1 MFFWE
6 TVSLTIADV
15 ETQSPVGDDR
25 SNSAG
30 SAKSADRSSGLPRRM
45 NPLFGLIFVVLAIV
59 CGLTTFVL
67 LTGLTPYKPTPEVIR
82 GLMGVNGLLVLIML
96 FMIGWQILALWKA
109 RRRQIAGARLH
120 IRLVTLFSIVAA
132 VPALVVALF
141 ATVTLSRGL
150 DAWFSER
157 TQTIVDEAQ
166 SVAQAYLSEHD
177 QVLRQSLSTIAFNVG
192 RQTELL
198 KNDRQ
203 LFTRRLANEV
213 AFRQLAAAFIIDAR
227 NKRVE
232 SSVTSTGGI
241 SFAPPTNQM
250 LESARNGKGV
260 VISPA
265 EGDLMRGLIKI
276 PNLEESFLYI
286 YKYVDPKVLQHLQRT
301 EAGKAEYDAL
311 KAQREGVQLTFGLM
325 YIGVA
330 FIFLLAAIWLG
341 LWVADRLVEP
351 IVRLVNAARAVSRG
365 DLESKVETEGDRGD
379 LATLGRTFNQMT
391 SQLKSQRDE
400 LVGANEQLDQ
410 RRRFTEA
417 VLSGVSAGVLG
428 LDKELRITL
437 VNKSALKLLGM
448 RSSELQG
455 KPLTD
460 ALPGLQSV
468 LDAAQSKPSGSAEG
482 QLSMRAGSTERTFTV
497 QVTTERSPE
506 SAHGYVVTFDDMT
519 ELVSAQRNS
528 AWADIARRIAHE
540 IKNPLTPIQLS
551 AERLRRKYHKEITS
565 DPTVFEQCTNTIIR
579 QVGDIGRMVDE
590 FSSFARMPAAVL
602 EQGDLTETVREA
614 LVLQKASAEDVQFD
628 VRLPEDPVKTTF
640 DRRLITQAVTNLVK
654 NAREAIEPVEQENP
668 DHQPKIRVELLEEE
682 DRFLIQVS
690 DNGIGLPSE
699 NRDRLTEPY
708 MTTREKGTG
717 LGLAIVKRIMAEH
730 HGEIRFDDAGSELG
744 GARVTLELSR
754 APEAEAT
761 ELDGQDNSSSPIR
774 EKSAMGQALA
784 EQST

>member
-1 MFFWE
+1 M
-6 TVSLTIADV
+6 TVTEAQTASLDSTPAHQAENLD
-15 ETQSPVGDDR
+15 EPAQPP
-25 SNSAG
+25 N
-30 SAKSADRSSGLPRRM
+30 LPRRV
-45 NPLFGLIFVVLAIV
+45 NPLLGLSVVVLAIV
-59 CGLTTFVL
+59 CGLSTFVL
-67 LTGLTPYKPTPEVIR
+67 LTGMTPINPTPELIR
-82 GLMGVNGLLVLIML
+82 VLVGVNGVLVLLMIL
-96 FMIGWQILALWKA
+96 MIGWQIASLWRA
-109 RRRQIAGARLH
+109 RRKQIAGARLH
-120 IRLVTLFSIVAA
+120 IRIVTLFSIVAA

-166 SVAQAYLSEHD
+166 SVAQAYLAEHD
-177 QVLRQSLSTIAFNVG
+177 QVLRQSLSTIAFNIG

-198 KNDRQ
+198 RSDRQ

-213 AFRQLAAAFIIDAR
+213 GFRRLAAAYIIDAR
-227 NKRVE
+227 NRRVE
-232 SSVTSTGGI
+232 SSVTSSGGI
-241 SFAPPTNQM
+241 KFDPPSNEVLAT
-250 LESARNGKGV
+250 ARGGKGV
-260 VISPA
+260 VLSP
-265 EGDLMRGLIKI
+265 EDGDLMRGLVKI
-276 PNLEESFLYI
+276 PNLPDSYLYI
-286 YKYVDPKVLQHLQRT
+286 YKYVDPKVLQHLKRT
-301 EAGKAEYDAL
+301 EEGKAEYDAL
-311 KAQREGVQLTFGLM
+311 KTQREGVQLTFGLM

-330 FIFLLAAIWLG
+330 FIFLLAEIWLG

-365 DLESKVETEGDRGD
+365 DLQSKVRTDGDRGD
-379 LATLGRTFNQMT
+379 IATLGRTFNQMT

-400 LVGANEQLDQ
+400 LVGANEQLDE

-428 LDKELRITL
+428 LDQDRRITL

-448 RSSELQG
+448 KAAELQG
-455 KPLTD
+455 KPLTES
-460 ALPGLQSV
+460 LPGMQTMMES
-468 LDAAQSKPSGSAEG
+468 AKEKPSGSAEG
-482 QLSMRAGSTERTFTV
+482 QLSMRVGSSERNFTV

-551 AERLRRKYHKEITS
+551 AERLRRKYQKEIIS

-590 FSSFARMPAAVL
+590 FSSFARMPKALL
-602 EQGDLTETVREA
+602 EAGNLTETVREA
-614 LVLQKASAEDVQFD
+614 LVLQKASSEELEFE
-628 VRLPEDPVKTTF
+628 VRIPDTALSATF

-654 NAREAIEPVEQENP
+654 NAREAIEPVVQENP
-668 DHQPKIRVELLEEE
+668 DHKGKIRVELDHKDGTVEI
-682 DRFLIQVS
+682 RVS
-690 DNGIGLPSE
+690 DNGIGLPAD

-730 HGEIRFDDAGSELG
+730 GGEVDFADADPELG
-744 GARVTLELSR
+744 GARVTLRFDPEVMESSE
-754 APEAEAT
+754 AAIPEATPT
-761 ELDGQDNSSSPIR
+761 ETSEKS
-774 EKSAMGQALA
+774 KSAMGRALA
-784 EQST
+784 AQPTS